1 MSLDAETAQL
11 YERIVSLPEN
21 AAFLSAAREFEQCA
35 SIHADIIGVVPGAF
49 HREHRDSG
57 ADGARIFDIA
67 RKVGCEA
74 ELIPVASFGRLDENA
89 AAIVDWL
96 AAHRGKRVALISLS
110 KGGADV
116 KRALALR
123 PESFSNV
130 AAWVSLSG
138 IVNGTPLIA
147 WLRNR
152 PLRWWAVRLLL
163 WWRGHSGKT
172 LEDLRYD
179 AGGAWPAV
187 PPTLHIVHVVG
198 FPLER
203 DLAHPW
209 APRAYQRLAP
219 LGPNDGGGIL
229 LADCEKLPGTVR
241 PILGADHYL
250 MPSWDILSLLTGIV
264 ATALAPHQASQCANH
279 PVNAPATRSI
289 T

>member
-1 MSLDAETAQL
+1 MSLDDATVQL
-11 YERIVSLPEN
+11 HERIVSIPEN
-21 AAFLSAAREFEQCA
+21 AAFLKAAREFEQCA

-49 HREHRDSG
+49 YREHRDSG

-67 RKVGCEA
+67 RKLGCEA
-74 ELIPVASFGRLDENA
+74 KLIPVAGFGRLDQNA
-89 AAIVDWL
+89 ATIAAWL
-96 AAHRGKRVALISLS
+96 ADQRGRRVALISLS

-123 PESFSNV
+123 PDAFSNV
-130 AAWVSLSG
+130 TAWVSLSG

-179 AGGAWPAV
+179 EGGAWPAV
-187 PPTLHIVHVVG
+187 PSTLHIVHVVG

-209 APRAYQRLAP
+209 APRAYKRLAP

-229 LADCEKLPGTVR
+229 LADCERLPGIVC
-241 PILGADHYL
+241 PVLGADHYFS
-250 MPSWDILSLLTGIV
+250 PSWDPLPLLTGIV
-264 ATALAPHQASQCANH
+264 AAALAPRQAKQCEIQ
-279 PVNAPATRSI
+279 PTIPPAIKSSE
-289 T
+289 

>member
-1 MSLDAETAQL
+1 MSLDDATAQIH
-11 YERIVSLPEN
+11 ERIVSVPEN
-21 AAFLSAAREFEQCA
+21 AAFLKTARDFEQCA
-35 SIHADIIGVVPGAF
+35 GLYADIIGVVPGAF
-49 HREHRDSG
+49 YREHRDSG
-57 ADGARIFDIA
+57 ADGARIFEIA
-67 RKVGCEA
+67 RKLCCEA
-74 ELIPVASFGRLDENA
+74 KLIPVAAFGRLDDNA
-89 AAIVDWL
+89 ATIVEWL
-96 AAHRGKRVALISLS
+96 AVHRDKRVALISLS

-123 PESFSNV
+123 PDAFSNV
-130 AAWVSLSG
+130 TAWVSLSG

-187 PPTLHIVHVVG
+187 PPALHIIHVVG
-198 FPLER
+198 FPRER

-209 APRAYQRLAP
+209 APRAYKRLAP
-219 LGPNDGGGIL
+219 FGPNDGGGIL
-229 LADCEKLPGTVR
+229 LADCEKLPGTVC

-250 MPSWDILSLLTGIV
+250 SPSWDALPLLTGIV
-264 ATALAPHQASQCANH
+264 AAALAPRQAKQCEIQ
-279 PVNAPATRSI
+279 PTIPPASKSSE
-289 T
+289 

>member
-1 MSLDAETAQL
+1 MSLDDATAQL
-11 YERIVSLPEN
+11 YERIVSIPEN
-21 AAFLSAAREFEQCA
+21 AAFLKAARDYEQCA
-35 SIHADIIGVVPGAF
+35 GLHADIIGVVPGAF
-49 HREHRDSG
+49 YREHRNTG
-57 ADGARIFDIA
+57 ADGARIFRIA
-67 RKVGCEA
+67 QGLNCDA
-74 ELIPVASFGRLDENA
+74 ELIPIASFGTLNENA
-89 AAIVDWL
+89 RIIAGWL
-96 AAHRGKRVALISLS
+96 VAHRGKRVALISLS

-123 PESFSNV
+123 PDAFSN
-130 AAWVSLSG
+130 ATAWVSLSG

-179 AGGAWPAV
+179 EGGAWPAV
-187 PPTLHIVHVVG
+187 PSTLHIVHVVG

-209 APRAYQRLAP
+209 APRAYKRLAP

-229 LADCEKLPGTVR
+229 LADCEKLPGTVC

-250 MPSWDILSLLTGIV
+250 SPQWDALPLLTGIIAAAV
-264 ATALAPHQASQCANH
+264 VDCP
-279 PVNAPATRSI
+279 
-289 T
+289 